1 MKLRELTNINVA
13 EKRIL
18 LRCDFDTP
26 SHSFHNDLRV
36 VSSLDTINYLLSK
49 KSTVVVVSHR
59 GRPKGKEEELS
70 LFPIASYIA
79 TELKTSTHPVNIG
92 EFSGWQVG
100 ESLLILENIRFF
112 KEEEENNE
120 TFSRKLSA
128 LGDLYVNDAFASSHR
143 KSASIVG
150 ITSFLP
156 SYAGPRLILEAITL
170 SKIIDSPK
178 RPLTII
184 IGGSKIETKLPLV
197 EKMHHFADYVLVGGE
212 IAEQDKILLRIQHDR
227 KKAILLVADV
237 TPEKDDITQKSL
249 ENFIQVIKNSK
260 TVVWNGPMGFLE
272 KGKTFTTFRIA
283 EEISDKVSYSV
294 VGGGDTLSFLS
305 KKNLLD
311 DFTFVSSG
319 GGAMLEFLS
328 GGKLPGLEILSG

>member
-1 MKLRELTNINVA
+1 
-13 EKRIL
+13 
-18 LRCDFDTP
+18 
-26 SHSFHNDLRV
+26 
-36 VSSLDTINYLLSK
+36 
-49 KSTVVVVSHR
+49 
-59 GRPKGKEEELS
+59 
-70 LFPIASYIA
+70 
-79 TELKTSTHPVNIG
+79 
-92 EFSGWQVG
+92 QVG

-227 KKAILLVADV
+227 KKGKKAILLVADV

-328 GGKLPGLEILSG
+328 GEKLPGLEVLSG